1 MIVLHRLA
9 HSEERFF
16 LNPDL
21 IVSVEANPDTVI
33 TLSTG
38 TKVVVS
44 ETPVTIIQAVRAWRA
59 SVLTAAMREFPRR
72 SAGLALVRSAAGE
85 GGAGADRL

>member
-1 MIVLHRLA
+1 MIILHRLG
-9 HSEERFF
+9 HDGSEFQ

-21 IVSVEANPDTVI
+21 IVTVEANPDSVV

-44 ETPVTIIQAVRAWRA
+44 ETPDEVAAAVREWRVGILA
-59 SVLTAAMREFPRR
+59 EALKRR
-72 SAGLALVRSAAGE
+72 G
-85 GGAGADRL
+85 